1 MRLTRVFK
9 IPYRKDLIN
18 LFKASKNLY
27 NQALSLIKNHYKENK
42 KFLNYYNLYKI
53 VKNDYPNLYKT
64 LQKSR

>member
-53 VKNDYPNLYKT
+53 VKNI
-64 LQKSR
+64 